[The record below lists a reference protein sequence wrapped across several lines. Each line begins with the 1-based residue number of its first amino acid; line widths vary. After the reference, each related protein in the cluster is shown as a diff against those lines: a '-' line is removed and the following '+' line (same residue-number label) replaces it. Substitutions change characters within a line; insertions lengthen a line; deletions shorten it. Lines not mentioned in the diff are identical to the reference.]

1 MALTLLEAR
10 GRAALITVVD
20 YEVHLTL
27 AANGD
32 RFGSTSVVRFTCS
45 EAGASCFLE
54 LADGVDV
61 TVTLNGKQLPPA
73 AYDGRRITLPDL
85 TVDNVALVCARLP
98 YVTNGDGMHRFVDPV
113 DGETYVSAYCG
124 MDNAQ
129 RVFACFDQ
137 PDLKAPITL
146 DVSADDRWTVLASG
160 RRVEP
165 HIPGRWRFAPTP
177 PIPTYLFV
185 VCAGP
190 WHSTGFEHSG
200 RRFGWHARQ
209 SLATELNRD
218 SEELRRVTIACWDHY
233 ASVFREPYAFDDYHQ
248 VFVPGLN
255 WGALETPGCVTYRD
269 EMLPPGRIS
278 DQERQRRATVIAH
291 EMAHMW
297 FGNLVTMRWFDD
309 AWLSESFADY
319 MGFLVA
325 DRAAGFRETWVDFD
339 AAFLPM
345 AYDADERR
353 STHPVAPEP
362 AAVTDV
368 DAAYGNFDSLSYA
381 KGNAVVRQLVTW
393 LGEED
398 FLAGVNGYLTR
409 HRFGTASL
417 TDFVSALSDASRRDV
432 AGWVD
437 AWLRTTGFD
446 TLTVTREAGVPV
458 LSRTGSRPHRLR
470 VTSYDVTNGALRP
483 TSTRTV
489 DLGDDPVSLSEG
501 RDRVVVA
508 NSHGD
513 TFARLRLDGR
523 SFTAVTAHLSAMP
536 DSKTRAVL
544 WTALGDLVRRADGFD
559 TLTVTREAGV
569 PVLSRTGS
577 RPHRL
582 RVTSYDVTDGALRP
596 ASTRTVDVGDD
607 PVRLPEG
614 RDRVVVPNSHGDT
627 FARLRLDRHSFT
639 AVTAHLSAIPD
650 PKTRAVLW
658 TALGDLVRRA
668 ELDPRD
674 YLDMVSSHLPHEG
687 HSAVFE
693 AALGRARRDV
703 VVQYLP
709 ADRVASALDIL
720 AAACRGALNA
730 ASAPAVAL
738 AAVRG
743 LASTSR
749 DAALLRAWLAD
760 DRADTGIAL
769 DPRLRWDVL
778 RRLAEIGDPAA
789 PALVEAERRR
799 DPSIAG
805 ELGTA
810 RASAALPDPAAKA
823 SAWNAMFS
831 GEPSNRLFAETAQ
844 GFWSAE
850 QHDLL
855 APYVERYLA
864 EAPALA
870 ARRGQSF
877 SLVVGHAFPTIPL
890 GADALSMLDRALLGD
905 ITTVLRRA
913 WEDRR
918 DDLALAMAVRRRFG

>member
-1 MALTLLEAR
+1 M
-10 GRAALITVVD
+10 
-20 YEVHLTL
+20 
-27 AANGD
+27 
-32 RFGSTSVVRFTCS
+32 
-45 EAGASCFLE
+45 
-54 LADGVDV
+54 
-61 TVTLNGKQLPPA
+61 
-73 AYDGRRITLPDL
+73 
-85 TVDNVALVCARLP
+85 
-98 YVTNGDGMHRFVDPV
+98 
-113 DGETYVSAYCG
+113 
-124 MDNAQ
+124 
-129 RVFACFDQ
+129 
-137 PDLKAPITL
+137 
-146 DVSADDRWTVLASG
+146 
-160 RRVEP
+160 
-165 HIPGRWRFAPTP
+165 
-177 PIPTYLFV
+177 
-185 VCAGP
+185 
-190 WHSTGFEHSG
+190 
-200 RRFGWHARQ
+200 
-209 SLATELNRD
+209 
-218 SEELRRVTIACWDHY
+218 
-233 ASVFREPYAFDDYHQ
+233 
-248 VFVPGLN
+248 
-255 WGALETPGCVTYRD
+255 TYRD
-269 EMLPPGRIS
+269 EMLPAGRIS

-297 FGNLVTMRWFDD
+297 FGNLRTMRWFDD

-325 DRAAGFRETWVDFD
+325 DRAAGFSETWVDFD

-345 AYDADERR
+345 AYAADERR

-417 TDFVSALSDASRRDV
+417 TDFVSALSDASGRDV

-446 TLTVTREAGVPV
+446 TLTVTRDADIPV
-458 LSRTGSRPHRLR
+458 LSRTGC
-470 VTSYDVTNGALRP
+470 
-483 TSTRTV
+483 
-489 DLGDDPVSLSEG
+489 
-501 RDRVVVA
+501 
-508 NSHGD
+508 
-513 TFARLRLDGR
+513 
-523 SFTAVTAHLSAMP
+523 
-536 DSKTRAVL
+536 
-544 WTALGDLVRRADGFD
+544 
-559 TLTVTREAGV
+559 
-569 PVLSRTGS
+569 

-607 PVRLPEG
+607 PVWLPEG
-614 RDRVVVPNSHGDT
+614 RDRVVVPNSHADT

-668 ELDPRD
+668 ELDPCD
-674 YLDMVSSHLPHEG
+674 YLDLVSRHLPGEG
-687 HSAVFE
+687 HSAIFE
-693 AALGRARRDV
+693 AALERARRV
-703 VVQYLP
+703 VARYLA

-720 AAACRGALNA
+720 AVACRDALNA
-730 ASAPAVAL
+730 APAPAVAL

-749 DAALLRAWLAD
+749 DAALLGAWLAE
-760 DRADTGIAL
+760 DRTDTGIAL

-855 APYVERYLA
+855 APYVECYLA

-890 GADALSMLDRALLGD
+890 GADALAMLDRALSGEVP
-905 ITTVLRRA
+905 TVLRRA

-918 DDLALAMAVRRRFG
+918 DDLALAVAVRRRFG